1 MLVYSDYLGHVLP
14 YERQGHDQA
23 DMPFVTWA
31 PAGGFRLLDGG
42 SDMAQLT

>member
-1 MLVYSDYLGHVLP
+1 
-14 YERQGHDQA
+14 
-23 DMPFVTWA
+23 MPFVTWA